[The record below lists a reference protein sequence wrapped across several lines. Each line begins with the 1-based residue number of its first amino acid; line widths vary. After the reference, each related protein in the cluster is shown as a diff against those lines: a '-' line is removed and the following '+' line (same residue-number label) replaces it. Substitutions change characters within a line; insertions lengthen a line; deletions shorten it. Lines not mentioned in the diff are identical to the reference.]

1 MSELACNCACG
12 AATFR
17 VVPKDTTAGACHC
30 GTCRKWTGGVFL
42 SVDCEAKVSY
52 DDEAKLTVWN
62 SSDWAERVSCA
73 TCGSSLIWRTKDRSS
88 NQVSI
93 QAFADPGAFDLDH
106 ELFVDVK
113 PQGYA
118 FANETQK
125 MTGAD
130 VMAMFAPKP
139 EGAL

>member
-1 MSELACNCACG
+1 MTKLTCSCACG
-12 AATFR
+12 AATFGAT
-17 VVPKDTTAGACHC
+17 PKDMTAGACHC
-30 GTCRKWTGGVFL
+30 RNCRKWTGGIFL
-42 SVDCEAKVSY
+42 SVDCEAQVAY
-52 DDEAKLTVWN
+52 DNEDALNVWS

-93 QAFADPGAFDLDH
+93 QAFEAPGDFNLDH

-125 MTGAD
+125 LTGAD

-139 EGAL
+139 DAG